1 MLRSDDQMVT
11 PEGMVLVRRLI
22 CDGATSPLFAAPS
35 GDRNAERALDRI
47 DDTLVLHAHER
58 SLALAA

>member
-1 MLRSDDQMVT
+1 
-11 PEGMVLVRRLI
+11 MVLVRRMI

-35 GDRNAERALDRI
+35 GDRNAERVLDRI